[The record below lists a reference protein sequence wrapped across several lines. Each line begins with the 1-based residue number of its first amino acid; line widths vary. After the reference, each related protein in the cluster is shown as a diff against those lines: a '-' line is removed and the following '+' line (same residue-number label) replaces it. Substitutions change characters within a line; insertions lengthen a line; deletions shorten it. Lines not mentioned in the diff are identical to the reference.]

1 MSIKCF
7 VSNPVQTA
15 SFSNIQGVRKG
26 LLSFSLNYM
35 SMDRLTLDNVI
46 PKKTFE
52 DSLSSKDIFSFI
64 VLLDL
69 LSIVWCFILSSESDL
84 ASYLQEDIFF
94 VLIFVGIGAIYV
106 LLKDIVLVA
115 LYVYDICNGK
125 LTANAQD
132 EYNYRSICAISLGW
146 SAFEVL
152 HSMMS
157 EPLWLFGVSHVF
169 FALCGLLVCIR
180 ILIALYVECF
190 YKKPMVYDELNECY
204 YDREQ

>member
-1 MSIKCF
+1 
-7 VSNPVQTA
+7 
-15 SFSNIQGVRKG
+15 
-26 LLSFSLNYM
+26 
-35 SMDRLTLDNVI
+35 MDRLTLDNVI

-84 ASYLQEDIFF
+84 VYLKDDIFF
-94 VLIFVGIGAIYV
+94 VLIFVGIGAIYM
-106 LLKDIVLVA
+106 LFKDIVLVA
-115 LYVYDICNGK
+115 LYVRGICNGK

-146 SAFEVL
+146 SVFEVL

-157 EPLWLFGVSHVF
+157 EPLWLFGISHVF

-180 ILIALYVECF
+180 VLISLYTECF